1 MEKRYSLRIGHKLR
15 GGGGYKTGGG
25 GAREVLPLR
34 KGGRGVLTMLK
45 VGGHKK
51 SWGSF
56 YTVACSL
63 SHIKGAGGGGGSQ
76 QVLPWLDTPPCN

>member
-25 GAREVLPLR
+25 GGREVLPLR
-34 KGGRGVLTMLK
+34 KGGGGGLTMLK

-51 SWGSF
+51 FRGSF

-63 SHIKGAGGGGGSQ
+63 SHIKGVGGRNKFYPGLIYPS
-76 QVLPWLDTPPCN
+76 L